1 MKTEVQRVVELVGS
15 EFKSTVMLPP
25 LHKLLVRHRNFG
37 GPGLGWWPSG
47 SLRRELVVLDA
58 KV

>member
-1 MKTEVQRVVELVGS
+1 MELVGS

-37 GPGLGWWPSG
+37 GPGLGWWPLG